1 MMMKIDEDDDVVSCD
16 MLAFL
21 LTDVG
26 PVVNTLFV
34 CQIGLEL
41 GRTLAYQDTAA
52 VFRTISSNVTY
63 LTDNDS
69 RTRTKDR
76 ATAL

>member
-34 CQIGLEL
+34 CQVGV
-41 GRTLAYQDTAA
+41 TA
-52 VFRTISSNVTY
+52 VT
-63 LTDNDS
+63 S
-69 RTRTKDR
+69 
-76 ATAL
+76 